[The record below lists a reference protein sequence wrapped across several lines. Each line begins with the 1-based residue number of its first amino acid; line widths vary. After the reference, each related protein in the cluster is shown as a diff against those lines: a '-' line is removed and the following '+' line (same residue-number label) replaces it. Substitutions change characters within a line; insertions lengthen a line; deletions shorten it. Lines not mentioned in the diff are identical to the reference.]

1 MSARIFVMYPQPTDV
16 EKFESDYAEHL
27 EVYAEHLPDAPT
39 PVVSRTK
46 SAPDNPAPFYM
57 IVNIGFD
64 SMDDLKV
71 VLKSEGMQTVGG
83 HANQISSGGAPTILI
98 AEDS

>member
-16 EKFESDYAEHL
+16 EKFESD
-27 EVYAEHLPDAPT
+27 YAEHLPDAPT